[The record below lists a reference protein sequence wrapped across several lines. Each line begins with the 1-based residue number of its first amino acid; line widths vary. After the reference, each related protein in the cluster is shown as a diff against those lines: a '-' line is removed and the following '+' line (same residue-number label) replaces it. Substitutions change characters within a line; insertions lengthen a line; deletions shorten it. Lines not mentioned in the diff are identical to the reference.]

1 MAQAL
6 TKAAAVVWRVPH
18 AAPVQPLRSA
28 AALLP
33 RLAARQRPLTTAAA
47 AAADPADPYWAD
59 ADKPKVNVYSAYT
72 IYKVCTGDAAAGRCA
87 SAAILARAWLCRRA
101 KALGLVVGRTR
112 RLLSPRLPQGSA
124 AMSLKVIKPT
134 WQQIGSG
141 LAIEREGTVLL
152 EFAKS
157 TGPKSYAWE
166 QKEVG
171 LGGCASVRGGIKGA
185 VTCEQCLA

>member
-1 MAQAL
+1 MSPRQSTRAGRWQD
-6 TKAAAVVWRVPH
+6 T
-18 AAPVQPLRSA
+18 PLPPGL
-28 AALLP
+28 LLP
-33 RLAARQRPLTTAAA
+33 RLL
-47 AAADPADPYWAD
+47 
-59 ADKPKVNVYSAYT
+59 
-72 IYKVCTGDAAAGRCA
+72 
-87 SAAILARAWLCRRA
+87 
-101 KALGLVVGRTR
+101 
-112 RLLSPRLPQGSA
+112 QGSA